1 MTFPASRCERSL
13 LFLSPYKY
21 TMKLHHILAFLLLVV
36 LACASLL
43 VGVAN
48 VSLSQI
54 LAGDSHSLNILL
66 VSRLPRL
73 LAIVL
78 AGAGLSIA
86 GLIMQQIVQNRFAAP
101 STTGTV
107 DWAMFGYIVALILFA
122 DMSSWVHLITIFA
135 FSVIG
140 TVIFVRFLQRL
151 KFKNTVLV
159 PLIGIM
165 YGNVVSS
172 MTTFIAYKYDLVQ
185 TLGSWTVANFA
196 SVLRG
201 NYEFL
206 YLALPVSILAYAYAN
221 RFSAASVGES
231 FAKNI
236 GLNYQ
241 RIVLVG
247 VILVAVLSSSVVMIV
262 GMIPFLGL
270 IVPNLVSLFIGDN
283 MCRNLPWTAYAGV
296 ILVLT
301 CDILGRLIIFPY
313 EIPIS
318 MIISILGGSIFIYLV
333 LRDKSNA

>member
-1 MTFPASRCERSL
+1 
-13 LFLSPYKY
+13 
-21 TMKLHHILAFLLLVV
+21 MKLHHILAFVLLVI
-36 LACASLL
+36 LAGSSLL

-73 LAIVL
+73 LAIIL

-107 DWAMFGYIVALILFA
+107 DWAMFGYIIALIFFS

-135 FSVIG
+135 FSVLG

-172 MTTFIAYKYDLVQ
+172 MTTFVAYKYDLVQ

-206 YLALPVSILAYAYAN
+206 YLALPVSLLAYAYAN

-241 RIVLVG
+241 RIVLIG

-270 IVPNLVSLFIGDN
+270 IVPNLVSIFIGDN
-283 MCRNLPWTAYAGV
+283 MRRNLPWTAYAGV

-301 CDILGRLIIFPY
+301 CDIVGRLIIFPY

-318 MIISILGGSIFIYLV
+318 MIISILGGSVFIYLV
-333 LRDKSNA
+333 LRDKANA

>member
-1 MTFPASRCERSL
+1 
-13 LFLSPYKY
+13 
-21 TMKLHHILAFLLLVV
+21 MKLSHLLALLLLLV
-36 LACASLL
+36 LASASLL

-48 VSLSQI
+48 LSLSQV
-54 LAGDSHSLNILL
+54 LSGDSHSLNILL

-78 AGAGLSIA
+78 AGAGLSVA

-107 DWAMFGYIVALILFA
+107 DWAMLGYIVALILFA
-122 DMSSWVHLITIFA
+122 DMSSWVHLVTIFA

-140 TVIFVRFLQRL
+140 TVLFVRFLQRL

-206 YLALPVSILAYAYAN
+206 YLAVPVSLLAYAYAN

-241 RIVLVG
+241 RIVLIG
-247 VILVAVLSSSVVMIV
+247 VVLVAVLSSSVVMIV

-270 IVPNLVSLFIGDN
+270 IVPNLVSLAIGDN
-283 MCRNLPWTAYAGV
+283 MRRNLPWTAYSGV
-296 ILVLT
+296 ILVLS
-301 CDILGRLIIFPY
+301 CDIIGRLIIFPY

-333 LRDKSNA
+333 LRDKANA

>member
-1 MTFPASRCERSL
+1 
-13 LFLSPYKY
+13 
-21 TMKLHHILAFLLLVV
+21 MKLTHFFAIAIL
-36 LACASLL
+36 LALTCASLM
-43 VGVAN
+43 VGVADF
-48 VSLSQI
+48 SLSDIFHADPHALSI
-54 LAGDSHSLNILL
+54 LTT
-66 VSRLPRL
+66 SRLPRL
-73 LAIVL
+73 LAIML

-101 STTGTV
+101 STTGTI
-107 DWAMFGYIVALILFA
+107 DWAMFGYMVALVVFA
-122 DMSSWVHLITIFA
+122 EMSSWVHLLIIFA
-135 FSVIG
+135 FSVFG
-140 TVIFVRFLQRL
+140 TILFIHFLQRL
-151 KFKNTVLV
+151 KFKSTVMV

-185 TLGSWTVANFA
+185 SLNSWTVANFA

-206 YLALPVSILAYAYAN
+206 YIALPVAVLAYFYAN
-221 RFSAASVGES
+221 KFSAASVGES

-241 RIVLVG
+241 RIIMIG
-247 VILVAVLSSSVVMIV
+247 VILVALLSSSVVMIV

-270 IVPNLVSLFIGDN
+270 IVPNIVSLFIGDN
-283 MCRNLPWTAYAGV
+283 MRRNLPWTAYIGV
-296 ILVLT
+296 VLVLS

-318 MIISILGGSIFIYLV
+318 MIISLLGGAVFIYLI

>member
-1 MTFPASRCERSL
+1 
-13 LFLSPYKY
+13 
-21 TMKLHHILAFLLLVV
+21 MKLHHILAFLLLVV

-122 DMSSWVHLITIFA
+122 GMSSWVHLITIFA

-206 YLALPVSILAYAYAN
+206 YLALPVSVLAYAYAN

-283 MCRNLPWTAYAGV
+283 MRRNLPWTAYAGV

>member
-1 MTFPASRCERSL
+1 M
-13 LFLSPYKY
+13 
-21 TMKLHHILAFLLLVV
+21 
-36 LACASLL
+36 
-43 VGVAN
+43 
-48 VSLSQI
+48 
-54 LAGDSHSLNILL
+54 
-66 VSRLPRL
+66 
-73 LAIVL
+73 L

-101 STTGTV
+101 STTGTI
-107 DWAMFGYIVALILFA
+107 DWAMLGYMVALLLFA
-122 DMSSWVHLITIFA
+122 DMSGWVHLITIFA
-135 FSVIG
+135 FSVFG
-140 TVIFVRFLQRL
+140 TVVFVRFLQRL
-151 KFKNTVLV
+151 KFKSTVMV

-165 YGNVVSS
+165 YGNVVSA

-185 TLGSWTVANFA
+185 ALGSWTVANFA

-206 YLALPVSILAYAYAN
+206 YIALPVSLLAYGYAN
-221 RFSAASVGES
+221 KFSAASVGET

-241 RIVLVG
+241 RIVMIG

-270 IVPNLVSLFIGDN
+270 IVPNIVSLFIGDN
-283 MCRNLPWTAYAGV
+283 MRRNLPWTAYTGV
-296 ILVLT
+296 LLVLS

-313 EIPIS
+313 EVPIS
-318 MIISILGGSIFIYLV
+318 MIISILGGGVFIYLI

>member
-1 MTFPASRCERSL
+1 MRNFIAIGL
-13 LFLSPYKY
+13 LSYIP
-21 TMKLHHILAFLLLVV
+21 TMKITHFIAALLLIV
-36 LACASLL
+36 LAAASLS
-43 VGVAN
+43 VGVA
-48 VSLSQI
+48 SFSFADLI
-54 LAGDSHSLNILL
+54 AGDSHASNIL
-66 VSRLPRL
+66 VTSRLPRL
-73 LAIVL
+73 LAIML

-101 STTGTV
+101 STTGTI
-107 DWAMFGYIVALILFA
+107 DWAMLGYMVALLLFA
-122 DMSSWVHLITIFA
+122 DMSGWVHLITIFA
-135 FSVIG
+135 FSVFG
-140 TVIFVRFLQRL
+140 TVVFVRFLQRL
-151 KFKNTVLV
+151 KFKSTVMV

-165 YGNVVSS
+165 YGNVVSA

-185 TLGSWTVANFA
+185 ALGSWTVANFA

-206 YLALPVSILAYAYAN
+206 YIALPVSLLAYGYAN
-221 RFSAASVGES
+221 KFSAASVGET

-241 RIVLVG
+241 RIVMIG

-270 IVPNLVSLFIGDN
+270 IVPNIVSLFIGDN
-283 MCRNLPWTAYAGV
+283 MRRNLPWTAYTGV
-296 ILVLT
+296 LLVLS

-313 EIPIS
+313 EVPIS
-318 MIISILGGSIFIYLV
+318 MIISILGGGVFIYLI

>member
-36 LACASLL
+36 LAFASLL

-122 DMSSWVHLITIFA
+122 DMSSWVHLVTIFA

-206 YLALPVSILAYAYAN
+206 YLALPVSVLAYAYAN

-241 RIVLVG
+241 RIVLAG

-283 MCRNLPWTAYAGV
+283 MRRNLPWTAYAGV

>member
-1 MTFPASRCERSL
+1 
-13 LFLSPYKY
+13 
-21 TMKLHHILAFLLLVV
+21 MKLSHLLALLLLLV
-36 LACASLL
+36 LASASLL

-48 VSLSQI
+48 LSLSQV
-54 LAGDSHSLNILL
+54 LSGDSHSLNILL

-78 AGAGLSIA
+78 AGAGLSVA

-107 DWAMFGYIVALILFA
+107 DWAMLGYIVALILFA
-122 DMSSWVHLITIFA
+122 DMSSWVHLVTIFA

-140 TVIFVRFLQRL
+140 TVLFVRFLQRL

-206 YLALPVSILAYAYAN
+206 YLAVPVSLLAYAYAN

-241 RIVLVG
+241 RIVLIG
-247 VILVAVLSSSVVMIV
+247 VVLVAVLSSLVVMIV

-270 IVPNLVSLFIGDN
+270 IVPNLVSLAIGDN
-283 MCRNLPWTAYAGV
+283 MRRNLPWTAYSGV
-296 ILVLT
+296 ILVLS
-301 CDILGRLIIFPY
+301 CDIIGRLIIFPY

-333 LRDKSNA
+333 LRDKANA

>member
-1 MTFPASRCERSL
+1 
-13 LFLSPYKY
+13 
-21 TMKLHHILAFLLLVV
+21 MKLHHILAFLLLVV

-122 DMSSWVHLITIFA
+122 DMSSWVHLVTIFA

-206 YLALPVSILAYAYAN
+206 YLALPVSVLAYAYAN

-283 MCRNLPWTAYAGV
+283 MRRNLPWTAYAGV

-301 CDILGRLIIFPY
+301 CDILYCLIIFPY

>member
-1 MTFPASRCERSL
+1 
-13 LFLSPYKY
+13 
-21 TMKLHHILAFLLLVV
+21 MKLHHILASILLLT
-36 LACASLL
+36 LGCTSLL

-48 VSLSQI
+48 ISLPQI
-54 LAGDSHSLNILL
+54 LAGDSQSLNILI

-73 LAIVL
+73 IAIVL

-107 DWAMFGYIVALILFA
+107 DWAMFGYIVALIFFA
-122 DMSSWVHLITIFA
+122 DMSSWVHLFTIFG
-135 FSVIG
+135 FSVLG
-140 TVIFVRFLQRL
+140 TLIFVRFLQHL
-151 KFKNTVLV
+151 KFKNAVLV

-206 YLALPVSILAYAYAN
+206 YLALPISVLAYAYAN
-221 RFSAASVGES
+221 RFSAASIGES

-241 RIVLVG
+241 RIVFIG

-270 IVPNLVSLFIGDN
+270 IVPNVVSIFIGDN
-283 MCRNLPWTAYAGV
+283 MRRNLPWTAYAGV

-318 MIISILGGSIFIYLV
+318 MIISILGGSVFIYLI
-333 LRDKSNA
+333 LRDKKNA

>member
-1 MTFPASRCERSL
+1 
-13 LFLSPYKY
+13 
-21 TMKLHHILAFLLLVV
+21 MKITHFIAVLLLIV
-36 LACASLL
+36 LAAASLS
-43 VGVAN
+43 VGVA
-48 VSLSQI
+48 SFSFTDLI
-54 LAGDSHSLNILL
+54 AGDSHASNIL
-66 VSRLPRL
+66 VTSRLPRL
-73 LAIVL
+73 LAIML

-101 STTGTV
+101 STTGTI
-107 DWAMFGYIVALILFA
+107 DWAMLGYMVALLLFA
-122 DMSSWVHLITIFA
+122 DMSGWVHLMTIFA
-135 FSVIG
+135 FSVFG
-140 TVIFVRFLQRL
+140 TVVFVRFLQRL
-151 KFKNTVLV
+151 KFKSTVMV

-165 YGNVVSS
+165 YGNVVSA

-185 TLGSWTVANFA
+185 ALGSWTVANFA

-206 YLALPVSILAYAYAN
+206 YIALPVSLLAYGYAN
-221 RFSAASVGES
+221 KFSAASVGET

-241 RIVLVG
+241 RIVMIG

-270 IVPNLVSLFIGDN
+270 IVPNIVSLFIGDN
-283 MCRNLPWTAYAGV
+283 VRRNLPWTAYTGV
-296 ILVLT
+296 LLVLS

-313 EIPIS
+313 EVPIS
-318 MIISILGGSIFIYLV
+318 MIISILGGSVFIYLI

>member
-1 MTFPASRCERSL
+1 
-13 LFLSPYKY
+13 
-21 TMKLHHILAFLLLVV
+21 MKLHHILAFLLLVV

-107 DWAMFGYIVALILFA
+107 DWAMFGYIVVLILFA
-122 DMSSWVHLITIFA
+122 DMSSWVHLVTIFA

-206 YLALPVSILAYAYAN
+206 YLALPVSVLAYAYAN

-283 MCRNLPWTAYAGV
+283 MRRNLPWTAYAGV

>member
-1 MTFPASRCERSL
+1 MKPAHFIAFFVLILLAATSL
-13 LFLSPYKY
+13 S
-21 TMKLHHILAFLLLVV
+21 
-36 LACASLL
+36 

-48 VSLSQI
+48 FTISDLLSGESHATTI
-54 LAGDSHSLNILL
+54 LFT
-66 VSRLPRL
+66 SRLPRL

-101 STTGTV
+101 STTGTI
-107 DWAMFGYIVALILFA
+107 DWAMFGYMMALILFA
-122 DMSSWVHLITIFA
+122 DMGGWVHLITIFG
-135 FSVIG
+135 FSVFG
-140 TVIFVRFLQRL
+140 TVVFVRFLQRL
-151 KFKNTVLV
+151 KFKNTVMV

-165 YGNVVSS
+165 YGNVVSA

-185 TLGSWTVANFA
+185 ALGSWTVANFA

-206 YLALPVSILAYAYAN
+206 YIALPVSILAYGYAN
-221 RFSAASVGES
+221 KFSAASVGEA

-241 RIVLVG
+241 RIVMIG
-247 VILVAVLSSSVVMIV
+247 VILVAILSSSVVMIV

-270 IVPNLVSLFIGDN
+270 IVPNIVSLFLGDN
-283 MCRNLPWTAYAGV
+283 MRRNLPWTAYTGV
-296 ILVLT
+296 ILVLL

-313 EIPIS
+313 EVPIS
-318 MIISILGGSIFIYLV
+318 MIISILGGAVFITLI

>member
-1 MTFPASRCERSL
+1 
-13 LFLSPYKY
+13 
-21 TMKLHHILAFLLLVV
+21 MKLHHILAFLLLVV

-206 YLALPVSILAYAYAN
+206 YLALPVSVLAYAYAN

-236 GLNYQ
+236 GLSYQ

-283 MCRNLPWTAYAGV
+283 MRRNLPWTAYAGV

>member
-1 MTFPASRCERSL
+1 
-13 LFLSPYKY
+13 
-21 TMKLHHILAFLLLVV
+21 MKLHHILAFLLLVV
-36 LACASLL
+36 LASASLL

-73 LAIVL
+73 LAIIL

-107 DWAMFGYIVALILFA
+107 DWAMFGYIMALILFS
-122 DMSSWVHLITIFA
+122 DMSSWVHLLTIFG
-135 FSVIG
+135 FSVLG
-140 TVIFVRFLQRL
+140 TIIFVRFLQRL

-172 MTTFIAYKYDLVQ
+172 MTTFVAYKYDLVQ

-206 YLALPVSILAYAYAN
+206 YLALPVSVLAYAYAN

-241 RIVLVG
+241 RIVLIG

-283 MCRNLPWTAYAGV
+283 MRRNLPWTAYAGI
-296 ILVLT
+296 ILVLA

>member
-1 MTFPASRCERSL
+1 
-13 LFLSPYKY
+13 
-21 TMKLHHILAFLLLVV
+21 MKLHHILAFLLLVV

-206 YLALPVSILAYAYAN
+206 YLALPVSVLAYAYAN
-221 RFSAASVGES
+221 RFSAAGVGES

-283 MCRNLPWTAYAGV
+283 MRRNLPWTAYAGG

>member
-1 MTFPASRCERSL
+1 
-13 LFLSPYKY
+13 
-21 TMKLHHILAFLLLVV
+21 
-36 LACASLL
+36 
-43 VGVAN
+43 
-48 VSLSQI
+48 
-54 LAGDSHSLNILL
+54 
-66 VSRLPRL
+66 
-73 LAIVL
+73 
-78 AGAGLSIA
+78 
-86 GLIMQQIVQNRFAAP
+86 
-101 STTGTV
+101 
-107 DWAMFGYIVALILFA
+107 
-122 DMSSWVHLITIFA
+122 
-135 FSVIG
+135 
-140 TVIFVRFLQRL
+140 
-151 KFKNTVLV
+151 
-159 PLIGIM
+159 
-165 YGNVVSS
+165 
-172 MTTFIAYKYDLVQ
+172 
-185 TLGSWTVANFA
+185 VANFA

-206 YLALPVSILAYAYAN
+206 YLALPVSVLAYAYAN

-283 MCRNLPWTAYAGV
+283 MRRNLPWTAYAGV